1 MKKTC
6 FSLLAMSLA
15 IAGSGQ
21 SNCLEA
27 NYAIPAN
34 EMNAFAKFS
43 PGQSPGVNKT
53 NAYYLARLAQLVYPE
68 RLDFELRRLRNPSTF
83 PPASFKSSQLTAI
96 NNDNF
101 QCAFSQRFSH
111 WFYDASKKPA
121 RPVSIINTNTLI
133 VPQGTNVSS
142 IKDRLAAN
150 DAPRQPTALEKYV
163 QDSTNFEKT
172 KPKFRYLNKQQD
184 FVNIGNALRIPGF
197 DPELVVV
204 STEDYILLVW
214 RGTDDIYKDDSW
226 EWIGTDAYFVLTE
239 GDGPLANTKL
249 HSGFWNSFKL
259 IRRALETT
267 LDGFEAKSKNKK
279 IFITGHSLGG
289 AMAILSAPYLKGRG
303 YNIGEVYTFAAP
315 RVIGNQAF
323 KSKCEDLLGDRRI
336 QRYEYG
342 VDFVTKLWSP
352 ALNFSDYKAVGK
364 RHWLNANG
372 ADDDYNCAERR
383 YPMTLNPIEYAG
395 YSRMDIDKL
404 NGDIGGADLLRPF
417 EPLRL
422 ISYLAGSMA
431 NIQVSPPKDIRGFPL
446 LDCGQHNPQF
456 YVKKTLEQISAE
468 EKRSLPAFTD
478 TFPYVYP
485 SVAGNK

>member
-6 FSLLAMSLA
+6 FLLLAGVLDLTASA
-15 IAGSGQ
+15 Q
-21 SNCLEA
+21 SNCSDP
-27 NYAIPAN
+27 NFAIPAN
-34 EMNAFAKFS
+34 EINAFAKFS
-43 PGQSPGVNKT
+43 AAQSPGVNKI
-53 NAYYLARLAQLVYPE
+53 NAYFLSRLAQLVYPE
-68 RLDFELRRLRNPSTF
+68 RLDFELRKLRNPSSF
-83 PPASFKSSQLTAI
+83 PPASFRSSQLTAL
-96 NNDNF
+96 NNSNF
-101 QCAFSQRFSH
+101 QCAYTQRFSH
-111 WFYDASKKPA
+111 WFYDASKKPT
-121 RPVSIINTNTLI
+121 RPATLNTGTLA
-133 VPQGTNVSS
+133 NVQANDLAAL
-142 IKDRLAAN
+142 KDRTVGS
-150 DAPRQPTALEKYV
+150 DAKRPPTALERYL
-163 QDSTNFEKT
+163 QDSAAFEKT
-172 KPKFRYLNKQQD
+172 KPQFKYLNKQQD

-197 DPELVVV
+197 DPELMVV
-204 STEDYILLVW
+204 STEDYIILVW

-226 EWIGTDAYFVLTE
+226 EWIGTDAYFVLTD

-267 LDGFEAKSKNKK
+267 LDDFDAKAKNKK

-323 KSKCEDLLGDRRI
+323 KNKCEDLLGDRRI

-352 ALNFSDYKAVGK
+352 ALNFTEYKTVGK

-404 NGDIGGADLLRPF
+404 NGDIGGADVMRPF
-417 EPLRL
+417 EPVKL
-422 ISYLAGSMA
+422 ITYLVGSMA
-431 NIQVSPPKDIRGFPL
+431 NIAVNPPKDIRGFPL

-468 EKRSLPAFTD
+468 DKRSLPAFIE
-478 TFPYVYP
+478 TFPFVYP